1 MRLFHRIVVCCLVS
15 FCLVAALAI
24 NDAAGGAQAPKLS
37 AKSIISQ
44 YANSTEAPPKYG
56 HYTKASTDA
65 LLMGNGDMGLSVGGP
80 AEALRFWI
88 NKNDFW
94 RLQGKQRGAQPKL
107 FGWLDIKAPA
117 MQGATYKIEQPI
129 YNPVTRGSFVKGG
142 VTLTFN
148 ARVMATSNIAW
159 IELKAAGGAIEI
171 EISPQ
176 LTDQELVLPEL
187 NISESNR
194 SSGLAGDT
202 LWLRR
207 HYDKNVDI
215 ETGMAAAVR
224 LSLAGKWTL
233 QDNKPTEPYEYEHQR
248 IGNIKPAFK
257 PMAALG
263 ATQKITLKP
272 GKPLT
277 VLIGVESFFKNK
289 KYRRGA
295 VSLVGSI
302 TPDRLAKLHTAHA
315 AWWADYWGKSWV
327 SIPQKHI
334 EKDYYS
340 SLYVLGSA
348 YRDRGFPPGLF
359 GIWVLSECPAW
370 NGDYHLNYNH
380 NAGCYGLYSANRI
393 AQADV
398 CTDPYLDFLPTARRY
413 AKELYDMPGVFFPVG
428 IGPKGI
434 DVTYRAGDI
443 NGRYGNPRRSTKKVM
458 HHGQKTNA
466 SESLVPI
473 NFRFRTTWDRQYAKT
488 FYPFVR
494 DAAAFWVAFLKFE
507 PFDGAQGKDNR
518 YVLYDHAVHENSG
531 PNVNGTA
538 ALGLIRM
545 TFKLALDMS
554 EMLGVD
560 EKLKEKRQ
568 HVLDHLSKY
577 STWNIPDMG
586 RRKYKGQK
594 VFLYSEKGKTW
605 HGDNSLGIQHIYPA
619 GQIGL
624 ESSPELLKI
633 SRDMIT
639 VMRRWYDFNGT
650 NSFYP
655 AAVRVGYDPEIILKF
670 LEGWAK
676 RKTANGMKHSNNPH
690 GMESCTTS
698 IVTINM
704 MMCTAHQDVL
714 RVFNCWPREL
724 DAAFENLRV
733 DGAFLVS
740 SRLSGGKIQY
750 VRITSEQGRPC
761 TIQNPWP
768 DRPVKLT
775 RADGTV
781 ETLSGKRFTM
791 KTKKGE
797 TLLLR

>member
-1 MRLFHRIVVCCLVS
+1 MKLFHRISACCLVS
-15 FCLVAALAI
+15 FSFISALAS
-24 NDAAGGAQAPKLS
+24 NGAAVERDEPKLS
-37 AKSIISQ
+37 AESIISQ
-44 YANSTEAPPKYG
+44 YKNSTDAPPKCG

-65 LLMGNGDMGLSVGGP
+65 LLMGNGDMGLSVGGE

-94 RLQGKQRGAQPKL
+94 RLQGRQRGAQPKL
-107 FGWLDIKAPA
+107 FGWLDVKAPA
-117 MQGATYKIEQPI
+117 MQGATYKIEQPL
-129 YNPVTRGSFVKGG
+129 YNPVTRGTFVKDG
-142 VTLTFN
+142 VTLEFN
-148 ARVMATSNIAW
+148 ARVMATSNIGW
-159 IELKAAGGAIEI
+159 IELRAAGGAIEI

-176 LTDQELVLPEL
+176 LTDRELVLPEI
-187 NISESNR
+187 NVTESNR

-215 ETGMAAAVR
+215 ETGMAAAIR
-224 LSLAGKWTL
+224 ISPAGKWTPRE
-233 QDNKPTEPYEYEHQR
+233 NKPVESYKYEHQR

-257 PMAALG
+257 PMSALG
-263 ATQKITLKP
+263 ASQKITLKP
-272 GKPLT
+272 GRPVT
-277 VLIGVESFFKNK
+277 VLIGVESLFKNK
-289 KYRRGA
+289 KYRQAA
-295 VSLVGSI
+295 VALVDSV
-302 TPDRLAKLHTAHA
+302 TPERLAKLQTAHA
-315 AWWADYWGKSWV
+315 AWWAAYWNKSWI
-327 SIPQKHI
+327 SIPQKPI
-334 EKDYYS
+334 EKDYYA
-340 SLYVLGSA
+340 SLHVLGSA

-393 AQADV
+393 EQADV

-413 AKELYDMPGVFFPVG
+413 AKELYGMPGVFFPVG

-434 DVTYRAGDI
+434 DVTYRACDV

-466 SESLVPI
+466 SESLVPV
-473 NFRFRTTWDRQYAKT
+473 NFRFRSTWDRRYAET

-494 DAAAFWVAFLKFE
+494 DAAAFWVAYLKFE
-507 PFDGAQGKDNR
+507 DGR
-518 YVLYDHAVHENSG
+518 YVLYDHSVHENSG

-560 EKLKEKRQ
+560 EKLKEQRR

-594 VFLYSEKGKTW
+594 VFLYAEKGKTW

-624 ESSPELLKI
+624 ESDPELLKI

-639 VMRRWYDFNGT
+639 VMKRWYDFNGT

-655 AAVRVGYDPEIILKF
+655 AAVRVGYDPKIILKF

-676 RKTANGMKHSNNPH
+676 QKTANGMKHSRNPH

-704 MMCTAHQDVL
+704 MLCIANQGVL

-733 DGAFLVS
+733 SGAFLVS
-740 SRLSGGKIQY
+740 SRLSGGKIQSL
-750 VRITSEQGRPC
+750 RIISEQGRDC

-768 DRPVKLT
+768 DRSVELK
-775 RADGTV
+775 RADGTI
-781 ETLSGKRFTM
+781 EKLSGKRFTV

-797 TLLLR
+797 TLLLQ